1 VEIFAAD
8 GNYAIAIAIAILGG
22 FGAAFGAIMAAYLQR
37 RTAERN
43 AAEQVARERDDVV
56 RRYRDPLLW
65 AAFELQ
71 SRLYN
76 ILRNDFLGKY
86 FVRGTEMEQNYSRDS
101 TLYVVAQYFGWL
113 EVVRRDV
120 QFLDLGR
127 IEMNQ
132 LLNDRFEAIAAA
144 FWDDSIDPVLRA
156 FRGEQRAIG
165 EIMLQPVTSG
175 PHRMECI
182 GYATF
187 FSRLE
192 DPAFARWFAKL
203 REDVELLAPAPSRHS
218 QRLIVLQNRLM
229 DLIDFLDEGGHRL
242 PLINRQ
248 RLSMPSAGLETPV
261 QIDEG
266 VPG

>member
-1 VEIFAAD
+1 MKILAD
-8 GNYAIAIAIAILGG
+8 NSNYAIAIAIAILGG

-43 AAEQVARERDDVV
+43 AAEQVARDRDDVV

-86 FVRGTEMEQNYSRDS
+86 FVRGTEMERNYSRDS

-144 FWDDSIDPVLRA
+144 FWDDSLDPVLRA

-192 DPAFARWFAKL
+192 DPAFARWFTKL
-203 REDVELLAPAPSRHS
+203 RDDVEVLAPDPSRHS
-218 QRLIVLQNRLM
+218 QRLIILQNRLM

-248 RLSMPSAGLETPV
+248 RLTMPSVGLETPV